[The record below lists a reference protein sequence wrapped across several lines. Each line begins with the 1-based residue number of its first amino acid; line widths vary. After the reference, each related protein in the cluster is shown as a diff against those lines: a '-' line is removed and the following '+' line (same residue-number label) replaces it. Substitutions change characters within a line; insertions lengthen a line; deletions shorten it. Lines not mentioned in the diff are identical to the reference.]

1 MKVIP
6 TYLQGYFYIDG
17 ALKPVTFYRQ
27 TSGSTYDSGT
37 ALNVQWRPQR
47 THEAEP
53 SSGAYQL
60 EEVNIRVLKAQLSVT
75 PQVGDTVNNG
85 TNTYV
90 IGANGVREVGALG
103 AWECSL
109 ARPFLKDV
117 VDTTISIYR
126 PQPTQDSSY
135 RLRRGTETTVA
146 TGIPAYLQLQDP
158 TSVEEDMYGKMA
170 QAQAYSCYISQ
181 TISGLQPHDRIV
193 DAAGVSYS
201 YEGTVNLNRI
211 GVFQH
216 LIVYRRP

>member
-1 MKVIP
+1 MAVIP
-6 TYLQGYFYIDG
+6 AYLQAQFYVDG

-27 TSGSTYDSGT
+27 TSGTTYDAGT

-47 THEAEP
+47 IHEGEP
-53 SSGAYQL
+53 TSGAYQI
-60 EEVNIRVLKAQLSVT
+60 EEVNIRVIKTQLPVA
-75 PQVGDTVNNG
+75 PQVGDTVSTG
-85 TNTYV
+85 SNTYV
-90 IGANGVREVGALG
+90 IGPNGVREVGALG

-135 RLRRGTETTVA
+135 RLKRGTEVA
-146 TGIPAYLQLQDP
+146 IATAIPAYLQMQDP
-158 TSVEEDMYGKMA
+158 TAVEEDMYGKMA
-170 QAQAYSCYISQ
+170 QAQSYSCYISQ
-181 TISGLQPHDRIV
+181 TLSGLQPHDRIV
-193 DAAGVSYS
+193 DAAGASYS

-216 LIVYRRP
+216 FIVYRRP